1 MLQSLIAHFQP
12 THVHNLG
19 KGERYTMSVLDSLY
33 LPETPSTANRPE
45 GVKTR
50 GRMVL
55 YELS

>member
-12 THVHNLG
+12 THVHHLG
-19 KGERYTMSVLDSLY
+19 KRESYAMSVLDSLY
-33 LPETPSTANRPE
+33 LPETASAANRPL

-50 GRMVL
+50 ERKVL